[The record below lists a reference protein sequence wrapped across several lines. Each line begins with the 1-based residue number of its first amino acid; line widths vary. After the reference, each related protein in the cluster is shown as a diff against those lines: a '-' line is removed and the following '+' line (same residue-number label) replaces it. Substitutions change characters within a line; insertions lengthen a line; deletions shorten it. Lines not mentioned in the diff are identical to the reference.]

1 MSRQF
6 VYSTKKSTV
15 TSMDS
20 NDQSNS
26 FLLKSG
32 RLVRPGWNSNN
43 PSVFRL
49 LDGLN
54 ESDGCRSFSTCT
66 VQTED
71 GYDFG
76 TWVQQARAA
85 LFAFEEKVSFILNTS
100 PDEEML
106 TYRNGPYVRLYNA
119 MKKYADGDSAI
130 GYYMK
135 MTDKN
140 NKDRLL
146 PDPAMV
152 TFSPVITYYRN
163 DKEVGLDNLY
173 GLDIL
178 MIKRSLFELISNK
191 MNQSWRGPVE
201 EIMDLTDPADGHFL
215 VIWNKS
221 KRTPDGISPEEIMSQ
236 QGSFGYNLALPKR
249 HPILHCYY
257 DGMSAAVSQ
266 ELQDWYAS
274 QIRPWK
280 DTIHYMS
287 HEEQMGILNRFA
299 PGQPMLYAFRGTEY
313 ESMLTDDV
321 KRRAES
327 EPKLV
332 QEQVYPTASY
342 QQAPVQRAPMPIQ
355 QPVINNGFEDLA
367 DDFEPIQEEAP
378 APRLRRSPVGPAPST
393 VSSVMD
399 SAMSRV
405 DNNGIP
411 F

>member
-1 MSRQF
+1 MSRNF
-6 VYSTKKSTV
+6 VYSRKSTV

-49 LDGLN
+49 MDGLN
-54 ESDGCRSFSTCT
+54 EEDGCRTFSTCT
-66 VQTED
+66 VNTED

-76 TWVQQARAA
+76 SWVNQTKAA
-85 LFAFEEKVSFILNTS
+85 LFAFEEKVSFVLNKS
-100 PDEEML
+100 PDEDML
-106 TYRNGPYVRLYNA
+106 AIRNSPYVRLFNA

-130 GYYMK
+130 GYYMR
-135 MTDKN
+135 MTAKD
-140 NKDRLL
+140 NKDRIL
-146 PDPAMV
+146 PDPVSV

-163 DKEVGLDNLY
+163 DKEVSLDNLY

-280 DTIHYMS
+280 DTVHYMS
-287 HEEQMGILNRFA
+287 HEEQMDILNRFA
-299 PGQPMLYAFRGTEY
+299 PGQPLLYAFRGTEY

-332 QEQVYPTASY
+332 QEQVYPTAAY

-355 QPVINNGFEDLA
+355 QPVTNNGFEDLA